1 MRKFIYCLLIALL
14 FFPISVIAAT
24 TNAKKSSIEI
34 SYINVTLNGANINSG
49 VVSVEPGQQLQLR
62 VLFNYYGGQITDY
75 NATRLRLDDGQAN
88 GKIQALANHF
98 EKITDNQ
105 AGEDVTITIAPTVK
119 SGATIPVKFIIDG
132 PDVSSEED
140 ETITFVIKNATSGTT
155 DSSSSN
161 ESSSSESSND
171 SSSSSESSTDSSSSS
186 ESSSSESSND
196 SSSSSES
203 SSTESSNDSSSS
215 SESSSTESSNDSS
228 SSSESS
234 STESS
239 NDSSSSSESSS
250 TESSNDSSSSSES
263 SSTESSND
271 SSSIEASDSMDSNQK
286 DHSKTDHS
294 ASNND
299 LNEKKQLY
307 AKNKLVPK
315 NKNNSTSGVQKKAT
329 LKFLPKTGMKT
340 SGYAWVGL
348 GLTNLVVALYLFR
361 KK

>member
-132 PDVSSEED
+132 PDVSSEEG
-140 ETITFVIKNATSGTT
+140 ETITFVIKNATNGTT

-161 ESSSSESSND
+161 ESSST
-171 SSSSSESSTDSSSSS
+171 ESSTDSSSSS

-203 SSTESSNDSSSS
+203 SSTESSNDSSS
-215 SESSSTESSNDSS
+215 
-228 SSSESS
+228 
-234 STESS
+234 
-239 NDSSSSSESSS
+239 
-250 TESSNDSSSSSES
+250 
-263 SSTESSND
+263 
-271 SSSIEASDSMDSNQK
+271 IEASDSMDSNQK
-286 DHSKTDHS
+286 DLSKTDHS

-315 NKNNSTSGVQKKAT
+315 TKNNSTSGVQKKAT

>member
-132 PDVSSEED
+132 PDVSSEEG
-140 ETITFVIKNATSGTT
+140 ETITFVIKNATNGTT
-155 DSSSSN
+155 
-161 ESSSSESSND
+161 
-171 SSSSSESSTDSSSSS
+171 
-186 ESSSSESSND
+186 
-196 SSSSSES
+196 
-203 SSTESSNDSSSS
+203 
-215 SESSSTESSNDSS
+215 
-228 SSSESS
+228 
-234 STESS
+234 
-239 NDSSSSSESSS
+239 
-250 TESSNDSSSSSES
+250 DSSSSSES

-286 DHSKTDHS
+286 DLSKTDHS

-299 LNEKKQLY
+299 LNEKKQLHV
-307 AKNKLVPK
+307 KNKLVPK
-315 NKNNSTSGVQKKAT
+315 TKNNSTSGVQKKAT

>member
-132 PDVSSEED
+132 PDVSSEEG
-140 ETITFVIKNATSGTT
+140 ETITFVIKNATNGTT

-161 ESSSSESSND
+161 ESSST
-171 SSSSSESSTDSSSSS
+171 ESSTDSSSSS

-203 SSTESSNDSSSS
+203 SSTESSNDSSS
-215 SESSSTESSNDSS
+215 
-228 SSSESS
+228 
-234 STESS
+234 
-239 NDSSSSSESSS
+239 
-250 TESSNDSSSSSES
+250 
-263 SSTESSND
+263 
-271 SSSIEASDSMDSNQK
+271 IEASDSIDSNQK
-286 DHSKTDHS
+286 DLSKTDHS

-315 NKNNSTSGVQKKAT
+315 TKNNSTSGVQKKAT

>member
-98 EKITDNQ
+98 KKITDNQ

-132 PDVSSEED
+132 PDVSSEEG
-140 ETITFVIKNATSGTT
+140 ETITFVIKNATNGTT

-161 ESSSSESSND
+161 E
-171 SSSSSESSTDSSSSS
+171 SSSSESSTDSSSSS
-186 ESSSSESSND
+186 ESSSTESSNDSSSSSESSSTESSTD

-239 NDSSSSSESSS
+239 
-250 TESSNDSSSSSES
+250 TDSSSSSES

-286 DHSKTDHS
+286 DLSKTDHS

-315 NKNNSTSGVQKKAT
+315 TKNNSTSGVQKKAT

>member
-49 VVSVEPGQQLQLR
+49 FVSVEPGQQLQLR

-132 PDVSSEED
+132 PDVSSEEG

-155 DSSSSN
+155 DSSSS
-161 ESSSSESSND
+161 SEY
-171 SSSSSESSTDSSSSS
+171 SSSESSTDSSSSS
-186 ESSSSESSND
+186 ESSSSESSTD

-215 SESSSTESSNDSS
+215 SESSSTESSTDSSSSNESSSSESSTVSS

-234 STESS
+234 SS
-239 NDSSSSSESSS
+239 
-250 TESSNDSSSSSES
+250 
-263 SSTESSND
+263 ESSND

-286 DHSKTDHS
+286 DFSKTDHS

-315 NKNNSTSGVQKKAT
+315 TKNNSTSGVQKKAT

>member
-132 PDVSSEED
+132 PDVSSEEG
-140 ETITFVIKNATSGTT
+140 ETITFVIKNATNGTT

-161 ESSSSESSND
+161 ESSSTESSTDSSSSSESSSSESSND
-171 SSSSSESSTDSSSSS
+171 SSSSSESSSTESSTDSSSSS

-228 SSSESS
+228 S
-234 STESS
+234 
-239 NDSSSSSESSS
+239 
-250 TESSNDSSSSSES
+250 
-263 SSTESSND
+263 
-271 SSSIEASDSMDSNQK
+271 IEASDSMDSNQK
-286 DHSKTDHS
+286 DLSKTDHS

-299 LNEKKQLY
+299 LNEKKQLHV
-307 AKNKLVPK
+307 KNKLVPK
-315 NKNNSTSGVQKKAT
+315 TKNNSTSGVQKKAT

>member
-132 PDVSSEED
+132 PDVSSEEG
-140 ETITFVIKNATSGTT
+140 ETITFVIKNATNGTT

-161 ESSSSESSND
+161 ESSST
-171 SSSSSESSTDSSSSS
+171 ESSTDSSSSS

-196 SSSSSES
+196 SSSSIES

-215 SESSSTESSNDSS
+215 SESSSTESS
-228 SSSESS
+228 
-234 STESS
+234 T
-239 NDSSSSSESSS
+239 
-250 TESSNDSSSSSES
+250 DSSSSSES

-286 DHSKTDHS
+286 DLSKTDHS

-315 NKNNSTSGVQKKAT
+315 TKNNSTSGVQKKAT